1 MKYTILKKN
10 GTTENFESNK
20 IKVAIRK
27 SANRIGVTLD
37 DDTCDRIVEQIKEN
51 MVHPQITVAEMHK
64 LVCRVLK
71 RIAPDVAM
79 SYQNYRD
86 YKTTYAEDFDK
97 LFQQTKDVL
106 YLGDRENA
114 NFDSALISTKGS
126 LIRGYLTKSLY
137 QKFYLTKRELEA
149 TRRGDIYIH
158 DMRDMLMGSFNCF
171 SGDTKFI
178 SSVGV
183 RTFRSFNDGDIVYV
197 PTHTGRWKRAVVRCY
212 GKQKLQYV
220 YFKRGAGKEQKI
232 AVTQNH
238 RWILKDG
245 TETTNLKVGDRLC
258 ETPNIT
264 KYDWDSLSLTDKR
277 IWCMGFN
284 LGDGSSHDNSWSSI
298 RLCGD
303 KNKWASRFE
312 DAGFKVYY
320 PEYYNGD
327 ARVVMSGIK
336 KEIPFGLLHHEN
348 INVFSHGLMCAD
360 GSKNPETF
368 NSEYRSICVTG
379 NLNNHINDILQ
390 PAGYYVT
397 SKKDITDKPTNFGQ
411 RSATTITYQ
420 LYSYSG
426 DRTWKVVKIE
436 DCK

>member
-10 GTTENFESNK
+10 GSTENFEPNK

-158 DMRDMLMGSFNCF
+158 DMRDMLMGSYNCCLF
-171 SGDTKFI
+171 DVGEVLKGGFTMANVEYHEPNSVLSALQVIGD
-178 SSVGV
+178 
-183 RTFRSFNDGDIVYV
+183 
-197 PTHTGRWKRAVVRCY
+197 
-212 GKQKLQYV
+212 
-220 YFKRGAGKEQKI
+220 
-232 AVTQNH
+232 VT
-238 RWILKDG
+238 
-245 TETTNLKVGDRLC
+245 
-258 ETPNIT
+258 
-264 KYDWDSLSLTDKR
+264 LS
-277 IWCMGFN
+277 
-284 LGDGSSHDNSWSSI
+284 
-298 RLCGD
+298 
-303 KNKWASRFE
+303 AS
-312 DAGFKVYY
+312 AQQ
-320 PEYYNGD
+320 
-327 ARVVMSGIK
+327 S
-336 KEIPFGLLHHEN
+336 
-348 INVFSHGLMCAD
+348 
-360 GSKNPETF
+360 
-368 NSEYRSICVTG
+368 
-379 NLNNHINDILQ
+379 
-390 PAGYYVT
+390 
-397 SKKDITDKPTNFGQ
+397 
-411 RSATTITYQ
+411 
-420 LYSYSG
+420 
-426 DRTWKVVKIE
+426 TWVVVKPCERLTNGVII
-436 DCK
+436 